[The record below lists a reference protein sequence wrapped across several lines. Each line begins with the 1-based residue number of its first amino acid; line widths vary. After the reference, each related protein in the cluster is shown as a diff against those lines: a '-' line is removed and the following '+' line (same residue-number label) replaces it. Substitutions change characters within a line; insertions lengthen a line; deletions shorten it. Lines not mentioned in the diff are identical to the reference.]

1 MEKQANNLPNNTILK
16 SFIKFTCVAFLLIIS
31 FTSNAQVEGG
41 ETYLIKEITVTG
53 NTNFSA
59 QTIIAYSKLRKN
71 EEIQIGGE
79 KIANAVKTLW
89 KSNLF
94 SSIDIYV
101 TNIEGSTANLEISLS
116 DLPELKDLTI
126 EGIRKGKK
134 DEVIDENKLKTGQKV
149 TENLIATTKN
159 YLTNKYKKKGF
170 FNAQVNI
177 NTSQVIDSIEKERVN
192 MRIDIDKGQKVKIK
206 AINFE
211 GNEKIADKKLRR
223 AMKNTK
229 QKSLSPL
236 RLLKRSKYIE
246 DDFRTDLISVVDYY
260 KENGYR
266 DARIISDSITY
277 INKRTIS
284 LDIKVEEGEKYTFG
298 KITFVGNTIYSDQQL
313 SNLLGIKE
321 GDTYNGVELRE
332 RISDETDPD
341 ANDITNAYQ
350 NFGYMFSTINPVEVS
365 AEGNV
370 IDMEIRISEGK
381 PAYFNNVT
389 VVGNDV
395 TNDHVVYR
403 EIRTRPGQL
412 YRKADIIRTIRELG
426 QLGFFDAQQIVPD
439 IKNPNPVDG
448 TLDVEYSVVEQGS
461 SQIQVQGGYG
471 GGGFIG
477 TLGLSFNNFSIK
489 DIFKADAYKPVPRG
503 DGQSLALR
511 LQASQ
516 FFQTYSFSFS
526 EPWFGGKK
534 PFQMSTSLSHS
545 RQFLYD
551 SSTGRADKS
560 KRFNITGL
568 TFGLSTRLS
577 EPDDYFLLSQALSY
591 QHYDLQ
597 NYNTGLFTFG
607 DGTSNNLSYTIG
619 LSRNDLRVDPIYPTG
634 GSSFSASAKFSFPY
648 SLVNGVD
655 YDALAED
662 REKQE
667 ETIGD
672 YQSNTSPSLVE
683 TTAYNNALARRSEI
697 DQERFK
703 WLEFYKIKF
712 KGEWYTSLAKFGK
725 NNLVLRPSVEFGFL
739 GAYNNARGVIPFER
753 FFVGGSGL
761 GNFSLDGREVVGL
774 RGYPDQSLS
783 SSDGSS
789 VYNKFS
795 LELRYPITLGAQA
808 KIYALSF
815 LEAGSSVNDF
825 KDFDPFKLQ
834 RSAGFG
840 LRIFMPAFGL
850 LGIDFGHAFDNL
862 PDGSAP
868 KKWETHFIIGQQF

>member
-1 MEKQANNLPNNTILK
+1 MEKQANNSPNTVILK
-16 SFIKFTCVAFLLIIS
+16 SIITLISTLFIFTIS
-31 FTSNAQVEGG
+31 LTVNAQVEGG
-41 ETYLIKEITVTG
+41 KKYLIKDISVTG
-53 NTNFSA
+53 NTNFSE
-59 QTIIAYSKLRKN
+59 QTVIAYSKLRKD

-101 TNIEGSTANLEISLS
+101 TNIDGNTADLEIKLI

-126 EGIRKGKK
+126 EGVKKGKK
-134 DEVIDENKLKTGQKV
+134 EEIINENKLQAGQKV
-149 TENLIATTKN
+149 TENLIATTRN

-170 FNAQVNI
+170 LNTKVNI
-177 NTSQVIDSIEKERVN
+177 NTSQVIDSVEKERVD
-192 MRIDIDKGQKVKIK
+192 MRISIDRGQKVKIK

-211 GNEKIADKKLRR
+211 GNEKIKAKKLRK
-223 AMKNTK
+223 AMKKTK

-236 RLLKRSKYIE
+236 RVLKRSKYIE
-246 DDFRTDLISVVDYY
+246 DDFKTDLVSIVDYY

-266 DARIISDSITY
+266 DARIISDSISY
-277 INKRTIS
+277 LDEKTID
-284 LDIKVEEGEKYTFG
+284 LHLKVEEGEKYTFG
-298 KITFVGNTIYSDQQL
+298 KISFVGNTVYTDELL
-313 SNLLGIKE
+313 SAILGIKE

-332 RISDETDPD
+332 RIADQTKPD
-341 ANDITNAYQ
+341 AQDLTNLYQ
-350 NFGYMFSTINPVEVS
+350 NSGYMFSTINPVEVS

-389 VVGNDV
+389 IVGNDV
-395 TNDHVVYR
+395 TNDHVIYR

-412 YRKADIIRTIRELG
+412 YNKSSIIRTLRELG
-426 QLGFFDAQQIVPD
+426 QLGFFDAQQLTPN

-448 TLDVEYSVVEQGS
+448 TLDVEYAVVEQGS
-461 SQIQVQGGYG
+461 SQIQLQGGYG

-477 TLGLSFNNFSIK
+477 TLGLSFNNFAIK
-489 DIFKADAYKPVPRG
+489 DIFKKEAYKPVPRG

-526 EPWFGGKK
+526 EPWLGGKK
-534 PFQMSTSLSHS
+534 PYQLSTSLSHS
-545 RQFLYD
+545 RQFLFNQR
-551 SSTGRADKS
+551 TRRPDKTRS
-560 KRFNITGL
+560 FNITGL
-568 TFGLSTRLS
+568 TVGLSTRLS
-577 EPDDYFLLSQALSY
+577 EPDDFFLLSQAISY

-607 DGTSNNLSYTIG
+607 DGTSNNLSYTVG
-619 LSRNDLRVDPIYPTG
+619 LSRNNLTIDPIFPTG

-655 YDALAED
+655 YTALKEERDALD
-662 REKQE
+662 P
-667 ETIGD
+667 TD
-672 YQSNTSPSLVE
+672 TDDF
-683 TTAYNNALARRSEI
+683 ARIAEI

-712 KGEWYTSLAKFGK
+712 KGEWYTSLAKLGK
-725 NNLVLRPSVEFGFL
+725 NDLVLRPSVEFGFL
-739 GAYNNARGVIPFER
+739 GAYNNDRGIIPFER
-753 FFVGGSGL
+753 FFVGGDGL
-761 GNFSLDGREVVGL
+761 GNFALDGREVIQL
-774 RGYPDQSLS
+774 RGYPNQSLS
-783 SSDGSS
+783 SQDGGSI
-789 VYNKFS
+789 YNKFS

-840 LRIFMPAFGL
+840 IRIFMPAFGL
-850 LGIDFGHAFDNL
+850 LGIDFGHAFD
-862 PDGSAP
+862 PAP
-868 KKWETHFIIGQQF
+868 FGAEVKKWETHFIIGQQF

>member
-1 MEKQANNLPNNTILK
+1 MEKQANNLPNTAILK
-16 SFIKFTCVAFLLIIS
+16 SYIKLFCVVCLFTIS
-31 FTSNAQVEGG
+31 LNSFAQVEDG

-59 QTIIAYSKLRKN
+59 QTIIAYSKLRKD
-71 EEIQIGGE
+71 EEIQVGGE

-101 TNIEGSTANLEISLS
+101 VNIDGNTANLEINLS

-126 EGIRKGKK
+126 EGVKKGKK
-134 DEVIDENKLKTGQKV
+134 DEIINENKLKPGQKV

-159 YLTNKYKKKGF
+159 YLTNKYRKKGF
-170 FNAQVNI
+170 L
-177 NTSQVIDSIEKERVN
+177 NTDVRISTSEVIDSVEKERVD
-192 MRIDIDKGQKVKIK
+192 MRVVIDKGEKVKIK
-206 AINFE
+206 TISFD
-211 GNEKIADKKLRR
+211 GNEKITDKKLRK
-223 AMKNTK
+223 AMKSTK
-229 QKSLSPL
+229 QKKFI
-236 RLLKRSKYIE
+236 RILKRSKYIE
-246 DDFRTDLISVVDYY
+246 DDFREDLVSVVDYY

-277 INKRTIS
+277 LNDKTIS
-284 LDIKVEEGEKYTFG
+284 LNIKVEEGEKYTFG
-298 KITFVGNTIYSDQQL
+298 KITFVGNTVYSDQQL
-313 SNLLGIKE
+313 SNLLGLKE

-332 RISDETDPD
+332 RIADDTNPD

-395 TNDHVVYR
+395 TNDHVIYR
-403 EIRTRPGQL
+403 EIRTRPGEL
-412 YRKADIIRTIRELG
+412 YRKSDIIRTIRELG
-426 QLGFFDAQQIVPD
+426 QLGYFDAQQIVPD

-448 TLDVEYSVVEQGS
+448 TLDVEYSLVEQGS
-461 SQIQVQGGYG
+461 SQIQLQGGYG

-489 DIFKADAYKPVPRG
+489 DIFKKDAYKPVPRG

-516 FFQTYSFSFS
+516 YFQTYSFSFS
-526 EPWFGGKK
+526 EPWLGGKK
-534 PFQMSTSLSHS
+534 PFQLSSSLSYS

-551 SSTGRADKS
+551 SSTGSANKKKS
-560 KRFNITGL
+560 FNITGL
-568 TFGLSTRLS
+568 TLGVSTRLA
-577 EPDDYFLLSQALSY
+577 EPDDYFLLSQAISY

-619 LSRNDLRVDPIYPTG
+619 LSRSDLYNDPIFPTG
-634 GSSFSASAKFSFPY
+634 GSSFSVSAKFSFPY

-655 YDALAED
+655 YTALKDE
-662 REKQE
+662 REEQNE
-667 ETIGD
+667 IISD
-672 YQSNTSPSLVE
+672 YYANSNPSLQE
-683 TTAYNNALARRSEI
+683 TAIFDDATERVSEI
-697 DQERFK
+697 DQERFN

-712 KGEWYTSLAKFGK
+712 KADWYQSLTKK
-725 NNLVLRPSVEFGFL
+725 LVLRPSMEFGFL
-739 GAYNNARGVIPFER
+739 GAYNNDRGVIPFER
-753 FFVGGSGL
+753 FFLGGDGL
-761 GNFSLDGREVVGL
+761 ANYSLDGREVVQL
-774 RGYPDQSLS
+774 RGYPNQSLS
-783 SSDGSS
+783 SDDGGSIYS
-789 VYNKFS
+789 KFS

-815 LEAGSSVNDF
+815 LEAGTSVNDF

-850 LGIDFGHAFDNL
+850 LGIDFGHAFDESPYGTTVKN
-862 PDGSAP
+862 
-868 KKWETHFIIGQQF
+868 WETHFIIGQQF

>member
-1 MEKQANNLPNNTILK
+1 MEKQANNLPNTAILK
-16 SFIKFTCVAFLLIIS
+16 SYIKLFCVAFLFTIS
-31 FTSNAQVEGG
+31 FSSYAQVEGG
-41 ETYLIKEITVTG
+41 ETYLIKEINVTG

-59 QTIIAYSKLRKN
+59 QTIIAYSKLRKD
-71 EEIQIGGE
+71 EEIQVGGE

-94 SSIDIYV
+94 SSIDIYI
-101 TNIEGSTANLEISLS
+101 TDIAGKSANLEIHLS

-126 EGIRKGKK
+126 EGVKKGKK
-134 DEVIDENKLKTGQKV
+134 DEIIDENKLKSGQKV

-159 YLTNKYKKKGF
+159 YLTNKYRKKGF
-170 FNAQVNI
+170 L
-177 NTSQVIDSIEKERVN
+177 NTDVRIITSEVIDSVEKERVD
-192 MRIDIDKGQKVKIK
+192 MRIAIDKGEKVKIK
-206 AINFE
+206 TINFE
-211 GNEKIADKKLRR
+211 GNDKIVDKKLRK
-223 AMKNTK
+223 AMKSTK
-229 QKSLSPL
+229 QKNFI
-236 RLLKRSKYIE
+236 RILKRSKYIE
-246 DDFRTDLISVVDYY
+246 DDFREDLISVVDYY

-266 DARIISDSITY
+266 DARIISDSISY
-277 INKRTIS
+277 LDKKTIS
-284 LDIKVEEGEKYTFG
+284 LDIKVEEGEQYTFG
-298 KITFVGNTIYSDQQL
+298 KISFVGNTIYSDQQL

-332 RISDETDPD
+332 RIADDSNPD

-365 AEGNV
+365 AEGNI

-381 PAYFNNVT
+381 PAYYNNIT

-395 TNDHVVYR
+395 TNDHVIYR
-403 EIRTRPGQL
+403 EIRTRPGEL
-412 YRKADIIRTIRELG
+412 YRKSDIIRTIRELG
-426 QLGFFDAQQIVPD
+426 QLGYFDAQQIVPD

-448 TLDVEYSVVEQGS
+448 TLDVQYSLVEQGS
-461 SQIQVQGGYG
+461 SQIQLQGGYG

-489 DIFKADAYKPVPRG
+489 NIFNGEAYKPVPRG

-534 PFQMSTSLSHS
+534 PYQLSSSLSHS

-551 SSTGRADKS
+551 SSTGSADKEKS
-560 KRFNITGL
+560 FNITGL
-568 TFGLSTRLS
+568 TFGVSTRLA
-577 EPDDYFLLSQALSY
+577 EPDDYFLLSQAISY

-619 LSRNDLRVDPIYPTG
+619 LSRSDVYNDPIFPTG
-634 GSSFSASAKFSFPY
+634 GSSFSVSAKFSFPY

-655 YDALAED
+655 YGDLKDD
-662 REKQE
+662 RA
-667 ETIGD
+667 D
-672 YQSNTSPSLVE
+672 QSEIISDFQNNSSPSLQE
-683 TTAYNNALARRSEI
+683 TAAYNDAQLRIAEI

-712 KGEWYTSLAKFGK
+712 KADWYQALTKK
-725 NNLVLRPSVEFGFL
+725 LVLRPSVEFGFL
-739 GAYNNARGVIPFER
+739 GAYNNDRGVIPFER
-753 FFVGGSGL
+753 FFVGGDGL
-761 GNFSLDGREVVGL
+761 GNFSLDGREVVQL
-774 RGYPDQSLS
+774 RGYPNQSLS
-783 SSDGSS
+783 SQDGGSIYS
-789 VYNKFS
+789 KFS

-815 LEAGSSVNDF
+815 LEAGTSVNEF
-825 KDFDPFKLQ
+825 KDYDPFKLQ

-850 LGIDFGHAFDNL
+850 LGIDFGHAFDESPYGTAVKN
-862 PDGSAP
+862 
-868 KKWETHFIIGQQF
+868 WETHFIIGQQF

>member
-1 MEKQANNLPNNTILK
+1 MK
-16 SFIKFTCVAFLLIIS
+16 SYIKLFCVAFLFTIS
-31 FTSNAQVEGG
+31 FSSYAQVEGG
-41 ETYLIKEITVTG
+41 ETYLIKEINVTG

-59 QTIIAYSKLRKN
+59 QTIIAYSKLRKD
-71 EEIQIGGE
+71 EEIQVGGE

-94 SSIDIYV
+94 SSIDIYI
-101 TNIEGSTANLEISLS
+101 TDIAGKSANLEIHLS

-126 EGIRKGKK
+126 EGVKKGKK
-134 DEVIDENKLKTGQKV
+134 DEIIDENKLKSGQKV

-159 YLTNKYKKKGF
+159 YLTNKYRKKGF
-170 FNAQVNI
+170 L
-177 NTSQVIDSIEKERVN
+177 NTDVRIITSEVIDSVEKERVD
-192 MRIDIDKGQKVKIK
+192 MRIAIDKGEKVKIK
-206 AINFE
+206 TINFE
-211 GNEKIADKKLRR
+211 GNDKIVDKKLRK
-223 AMKNTK
+223 AMKSTK
-229 QKSLSPL
+229 QKNFI
-236 RLLKRSKYIE
+236 RILKRSKYIE
-246 DDFRTDLISVVDYY
+246 DDFREDLISVVDYY

-266 DARIISDSITY
+266 DARIISDSISY
-277 INKRTIS
+277 LDKKTIS
-284 LDIKVEEGEKYTFG
+284 LDIKVEEGEQYTFG
-298 KITFVGNTIYSDQQL
+298 KISFVGNTIYSDQQL

-332 RISDETDPD
+332 RIADDSNPD

-365 AEGNV
+365 AEGNI

-381 PAYFNNVT
+381 PAYYNNIT

-395 TNDHVVYR
+395 TNDHVIYR
-403 EIRTRPGQL
+403 EIRTRPGEL
-412 YRKADIIRTIRELG
+412 YRKSDIIRTIRELG
-426 QLGFFDAQQIVPD
+426 QLGYFDAQQIVPD

-448 TLDVEYSVVEQGS
+448 TLDVQYSLVEQGS
-461 SQIQVQGGYG
+461 SQIQLQGGYG

-489 DIFKADAYKPVPRG
+489 NIFNGEAYKPVPRG

-534 PFQMSTSLSHS
+534 PYQLSSSLSHS

-551 SSTGRADKS
+551 SSTGSADKEKS
-560 KRFNITGL
+560 FNITGL
-568 TFGLSTRLS
+568 TFGVSTRLA
-577 EPDDYFLLSQALSY
+577 EPDDYFLLSQAISY

-619 LSRNDLRVDPIYPTG
+619 LSRSDVYNDPIFPTG
-634 GSSFSASAKFSFPY
+634 GSSFSVSAKFSFPY

-655 YDALAED
+655 YGDLKDD
-662 REKQE
+662 RA
-667 ETIGD
+667 D
-672 YQSNTSPSLVE
+672 QSEIISDFQNNSSPSLQE
-683 TTAYNNALARRSEI
+683 TAAYNDAQLRIAEI

-712 KGEWYTSLAKFGK
+712 KADWYQALTKK
-725 NNLVLRPSVEFGFL
+725 LVLRPSVEFGFL
-739 GAYNNARGVIPFER
+739 GAYNNDRGVIPFER
-753 FFVGGSGL
+753 FFVGGDGL
-761 GNFSLDGREVVGL
+761 GNFSLDGREVVQL
-774 RGYPDQSLS
+774 RGYPNQSLS
-783 SSDGSS
+783 SQDGGSIYS
-789 VYNKFS
+789 KFS

-815 LEAGSSVNDF
+815 LEAGTSVNEF
-825 KDFDPFKLQ
+825 KDYDPFKLQ

-850 LGIDFGHAFDNL
+850 LGIDFGHAFDESPYGTAVKN
-862 PDGSAP
+862 
-868 KKWETHFIIGQQF
+868 WETHFIIGQQF

>member
-1 MEKQANNLPNNTILK
+1 MNNLHNKAILK
-16 SFIKFTCVAFLLIIS
+16 SFIKFICAALLFTIS

-41 ETYLIKEITVTG
+41 KTYLIKEITVTG

-71 EEIQIGGE
+71 EEIQVGGE

-94 SSIDIYV
+94 SSIDIYI
-101 TNIEGSTANLEISLS
+101 TNIDGNTADLEINLI

-126 EGIRKGKK
+126 EGIKKGKK
-134 DEVIDENKLKTGQKV
+134 DELINENNLKTGQKV

-170 FNAQVNI
+170 LNTKVNI
-177 NTSQVIDSIEKERVN
+177 TTSQVIDSIEKERVD
-192 MRIDIDKGQKVKIK
+192 MRINIDKGEKVKIK

-211 GNEKIADKKLRR
+211 GNEKIKDKKLRK

-229 QKSLSPL
+229 KKNPI
-236 RLLKRSKYIE
+236 RILKRSKYIE
-246 DDFRTDLISVVDYY
+246 EDFKTDLTSIVDYY

-266 DARIISDSITY
+266 DARIISDSIIY
-277 INKRTIS
+277 NDKKTIS

-298 KITFVGNTIYSDQQL
+298 KISFVGNTVYTDQQL
-313 SNLLGIKE
+313 SNILQIKE

-332 RISDETDPD
+332 RIADQSNPD
-341 ANDITNAYQ
+341 ANDLTNAYQ
-350 NFGYMFSTINPVEVS
+350 NYGYMFSTINPVEVS

-395 TNDHVVYR
+395 TNDHVIYR
-403 EIRTRPGQL
+403 EIRTRPGEL

-426 QLGFFDAQQIVPD
+426 QLGYFDAQQIAPN

-461 SQIQVQGGYG
+461 SQIQLQGGYG

-477 TLGLSFNNFSIK
+477 TLGLSFNNFAIK
-489 DIFKADAYKPVPRG
+489 DIFKKEAYKPVPRG

-526 EPWFGGKK
+526 EPWLGGKK
-534 PFQMSTSLSHS
+534 PFQLSTSLSHS
-545 RQFLYD
+545 RQFLFNPQ
-551 SSTGRADKS
+551 TRRPDKS
-560 KRFNITGL
+560 RRFNITGL
-568 TFGLSTRLS
+568 TFGLSTRLRQ
-577 EPDDYFLLSQALSY
+577 PDDYFVLSQAISY

-619 LSRNDLRVDPIYPTG
+619 LSRNNLYNDPIFPTG
-634 GSSFSASAKFSFPY
+634 GSNFTASAKFSFPY

-655 YDALAED
+655 YKTL
-662 REKQE
+662 KE
-667 ETIGD
+667 ERDELDPNDPDDFARIG
-672 YQSNTSPSLVE
+672 
-683 TTAYNNALARRSEI
+683 EI

-712 KGEWYTSLAKFGK
+712 KVDWYQSLTKK
-725 NNLVLRPSVEFGFL
+725 LVLRPSMEFGFL
-739 GAYNNARGVIPFER
+739 GAYNNDRGIIPFER
-753 FFVGGSGL
+753 FFVGGDGL
-761 GNFSLDGREVVGL
+761 GNFSLDGREVVQL
-774 RGYPDQSLS
+774 RGYPNQSLS
-783 SSDGSS
+783 SQDGGSI
-789 VYNKFS
+789 YNKFS

-815 LEAGSSVNDF
+815 LEAGQSVNSF
-825 KDFDPFKLQ
+825 KDFNPFDLK

-850 LGIDFGHAFDNL
+850 LGIDFGHAFDKL
-862 PDGSAP
+862 PNGSSP

>member
-1 MEKQANNLPNNTILK
+1 LEKQANNLPNKTVLK
-16 SFIKFTCVAFLLIIS
+16 SIITLICTVLLFTIS
-31 FTSNAQVEGG
+31 HTSNAQVKGG
-41 ETYLIKEITVTG
+41 ETYLIQDITVTG

-71 EEIQIGGE
+71 EEIQVGGE

-101 TNIEGSTANLEISLS
+101 TNIDGNKANLEINLI
-116 DLPELKDLTI
+116 DLPELKDLTL
-126 EGIRKGKK
+126 EGIKKGKK
-134 DEVIDENKLKTGQKV
+134 EEVINENNLKTGQKV

-170 FNAQVNI
+170 L
-177 NTSQVIDSIEKERVN
+177 NTNVTITTTQVIDSVEKERVD
-192 MRIDIDKGQKVKIK
+192 MRIKIDKGQKVKIK

-211 GNEKIADKKLRR
+211 GNEKIKDKKLRK

-229 QKSLSPL
+229 KKNPI
-236 RLLKRSKYIE
+236 RILKRSKYIE
-246 DDFRTDLISVVDYY
+246 DDYNTDLVGIVDFY

-266 DARIISDSITY
+266 DARIISDSIIY
-277 INKRTIS
+277 NDQKTIS
-284 LDIKVEEGEKYTFG
+284 LIINLEEGEKYTFG
-298 KITFVGNTIYSDQQL
+298 KISFVGNTIYTDQQL
-313 SNLLGIKE
+313 SRILNIKE

-332 RISDETDPD
+332 RIADDSNPD
-341 ANDITNAYQ
+341 ANDLTNAYQ

-389 VVGNDV
+389 VIGNDV
-395 TNDHVVYR
+395 TNDHVIYR
-403 EIRTRPGQL
+403 EIRTRPGEL
-412 YRKADIIRTIRELG
+412 YSKASIIRTIRELG
-426 QLGFFDAQQIVPD
+426 QLGFFDAQQIAPN

-461 SQIQVQGGYG
+461 SQIQLQGGYG

-477 TLGLSFNNFSIK
+477 TLGLSFNNFAIK
-489 DIFKADAYKPVPRG
+489 DIFKKEAYKPVPRG

-526 EPWFGGKK
+526 EPWLGGKK
-534 PFQMSTSLSHS
+534 PFQLSTSLSHS
-545 RQFLYD
+545 RQFLFNPQ
-551 SSTGRADKS
+551 TRRADKS
-560 KRFNITGL
+560 RRFNITGL
-568 TFGLSTRLS
+568 TVGLSTRLTK
-577 EPDDYFLLSQALSY
+577 PDDYFLLSQALSY

-619 LSRNDLRVDPIYPTG
+619 LSRNNLYTDPIFPTG

-655 YDALAED
+655 YKAL
-662 REKQE
+662 KE
-667 ETIGD
+667 ERDQLDQSDIDDLKRIG
-672 YQSNTSPSLVE
+672 
-683 TTAYNNALARRSEI
+683 EI

-712 KGEWYTSLAKFGK
+712 KVDWYTELAKK
-725 NNLVLRPSVEFGFL
+725 LVLRPSMEFGFL
-739 GAYNNARGVIPFER
+739 GAYDNARGVIPFER
-753 FFVGGSGL
+753 FFVGGDGL
-761 GNFSLDGREVVGL
+761 GNFALDGREVVQL
-774 RGYPDQSLS
+774 RGYPNQSLS
-783 SSDGSS
+783 SQDGGSI
-789 VYNKFS
+789 YNKFS

-808 KIYALSF
+808 KIYALTF
-815 LEAGSSVNDF
+815 LEAGASVNDF
-825 KDFDPFKLQ
+825 KDFDPFNLS
-834 RSAGFG
+834 RSAGVG

-850 LGIDFGHAFDNL
+850 LGIDLGHGFDSL
-862 PDGSAP
+862 PGTSVANG
-868 KKWETHFIIGQQF
+868 WETHFIIGQQF

>member
-1 MEKQANNLPNNTILK
+1 MEKQANNLPNTPILK
-16 SFIKFTCVAFLLIIS
+16 SYINIFCIAFFCAIS
-31 FTSNAQVEGG
+31 FSSFAQVEGG
-41 ETYLIKEITVTG
+41 ETYLIKEINVTG

-59 QTIIAYSKLRKN
+59 QTIIAYSKLRKD
-71 EEIQIGGE
+71 EEIQVGGE

-94 SSIDIYV
+94 SSIDIYI
-101 TNIEGSTANLEISLS
+101 TDIDGNTANLEIHLS

-126 EGIRKGKK
+126 EGVKKGKK
-134 DEVIDENKLKTGQKV
+134 DEIIDENKLKTGQKV

-159 YLTNKYKKKGF
+159 YLTNKYRKKGF
-170 FNAQVNI
+170 L
-177 NTSQVIDSIEKERVN
+177 NTDVKIITSEVIDSVEKERVD
-192 MRIDIDKGQKVKIK
+192 MRIVIDKGEKVKIK
-206 AINFE
+206 NINFE
-211 GNEKIADKKLRR
+211 GNDIIVDKKLRK
-223 AMKNTK
+223 AMKSTK
-229 QKSLSPL
+229 QKKFI
-236 RLLKRSKYIE
+236 RVLKRSKYIE
-246 DDFRTDLISVVDYY
+246 DDFREDLISVVDYY

-266 DARIISDSITY
+266 DARIISDSISY
-277 INKRTIS
+277 INDKTIS
-284 LDIKVEEGEKYTFG
+284 LDIKVEEGEQYTFG

-332 RISDETDPD
+332 RIADDSNPD

-381 PAYFNNVT
+381 PAYYNNIT

-395 TNDHVVYR
+395 TNDHVIYR
-403 EIRTRPGQL
+403 EIRTRPGEL
-412 YRKADIIRTIRELG
+412 YRKSDIIRTIRELG
-426 QLGFFDAQQIVPD
+426 QLGYFDAQQIVPD

-448 TLDVEYSVVEQGS
+448 TLDVEYSLVEQGS
-461 SQIQVQGGYG
+461 SQIQLQGGYG

-489 DIFKADAYKPVPRG
+489 NIFNGEAYKPVPRG

-534 PFQMSTSLSHS
+534 PFQLSSSLSHS

-551 SSTGRADKS
+551 SSTGSADKS
-560 KRFNITGL
+560 KSFNITGL
-568 TFGLSTRLS
+568 TFGVSTRLA
-577 EPDDYFLLSQALSY
+577 EPDDYFLLSQAISY

-619 LSRNDLRVDPIYPTG
+619 LSRSDIFNDPIYPTG
-634 GSSFSASAKFSFPY
+634 GSSFSVSAKFSFPY

-655 YDALAED
+655 YSALKDD
-662 REKQE
+662 RADES
-667 ETIGD
+667 ETISD
-672 YQSNTSPSLVE
+672 YQNNSNPSLQE
-683 TTAYNNALARRSEI
+683 TAAYNDAQTRIAEI

-712 KGEWYTSLAKFGK
+712 KADWYQALTKK
-725 NNLVLRPSVEFGFL
+725 LVLRPSVEFGFL
-739 GAYNNARGVIPFER
+739 GAYNNDRGVIPFER
-753 FFVGGSGL
+753 FFVGGDGL
-761 GNFSLDGREVVGL
+761 GNFSLDGREVVQL
-774 RGYPDQSLS
+774 RGYPNQSLS
-783 SSDGSS
+783 SQDGGSIYS
-789 VYNKFS
+789 KFS

-815 LEAGSSVNDF
+815 LEAGTSVNDF
-825 KDFDPFKLQ
+825 KDYDPFKLQ

-850 LGIDFGHAFDNL
+850 LGIDFGHAFDES
-862 PDGSAP
+862 PYGTAV